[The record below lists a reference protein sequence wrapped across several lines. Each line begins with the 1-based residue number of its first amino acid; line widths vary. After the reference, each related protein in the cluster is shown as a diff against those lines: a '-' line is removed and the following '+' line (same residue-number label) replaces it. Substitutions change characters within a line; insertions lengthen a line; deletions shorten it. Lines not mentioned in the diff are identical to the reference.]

1 MDHFLIIICEIV
13 FNSCISTNENVDISR
28 NSRKI
33 MKMDRN
39 CLELYYDEETFM
51 KSRRIPQNF
60 KVSTICLCNQTE
72 FSSVVIGMV
81 RISQLPSVVLKKKET
96 CLCDNRRKRYFPFF
110 NILTEILY
118 YAPWV
123 LERYLFFCPF
133 IISLFLFF
141 YFSILGVVR

>member
-1 MDHFLIIICEIV
+1 MKLYLTVVYLPMKMLTSVEILEKLWKWIEIV
-13 FNSCISTNENVDISR
+13 WNY
-28 NSRKI
+28 I
-33 MKMDRN
+33 MM
-39 CLELYYDEETFM
+39 
-51 KSRRIPQNF
+51 RRHSWKVVAYLKNF